1 MPARKDKKTQPHRY
15 LSVRLPVSV
24 VDALSRMAD
33 AKRTTRNALITQ
45 TLKRI
50 AKKHIEEAQG

>member
-1 MPARKDKKTQPHRY
+1 
-15 LSVRLPVSV
+15 LPVSV

-50 AKKHIEEAQG
+50 AKKHIEEQA